1 MLHIIQMTA
10 EQHDKI
16 CKKCGTDPAELWDY
30 PLTEL
35 DYLYETNDGY
45 GVYALIG
52 DRLYELPADI
62 RRRLLQ
68 QTFGGLNSPRRFNG
82 GDMNRSDKPCLYRCY

>member
-62 RRRLLQ
+62 ID
-68 QTFGGLNSPRRFNG
+68 NVYG
-82 GDMNRSDKPCLYRCY
+82 GDYYSKLLEG